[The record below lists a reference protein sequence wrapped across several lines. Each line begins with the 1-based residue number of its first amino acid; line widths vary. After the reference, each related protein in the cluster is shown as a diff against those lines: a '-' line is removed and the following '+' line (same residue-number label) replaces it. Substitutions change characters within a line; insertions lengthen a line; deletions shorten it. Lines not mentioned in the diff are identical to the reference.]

1 MNKLCINECIPYV
14 QKYDWGRGKDGL
26 VYTVMKN
33 IVKDNYEIIKK
44 EINSLDYLKE
54 YIENDDDHHKENT
67 TLKKN
72 ENYAELWIGNHAKS
86 PNLVVYNNTLIKIKD
101 FLKIYEEKKNKRN
114 TILKKIFRKI
124 QNTKKKY
131 LKVNYITKLEDT
143 NNFKENN
150 DKKKDSNIEYSL
162 SNKYSLK
169 KDDAGND
176 QKENGNLFPYL
187 FKILSISKP
196 LSIQIHPNEEQSL
209 YLNSINP
216 LVYKDKIF
224 KTEMC
229 VCINSMS
236 LLCGFMNIFKIA
248 FLIRNIYELNEF
260 FLNIEKNKNV
270 DKKNSKYVEGNEEL
284 NDIRD
289 KKKEHLEQENKNNK
303 SLNNE
308 KENDIFFLFELFNP
322 EKNNY
327 IEEILTMLSRI
338 YIYIIKYSLKMNS
351 GLNYDI
357 VSIVDDYAENIQKY
371 IFEENFFYSFYKNE
385 NFLEEEF
392 NLSNLIKEGKERLQK
407 NLKKKKDANF
417 KEFDIS
423 GKNEKTETESEEHES
438 ILTKLNIFDITKKK
452 EEEEEN
458 KIDKNDKN
466 KTYINV
472 NEHKSNNFDK
482 IEEDENECYFS
493 RRKKIKAFYEHM
505 YKFFINKIL
514 QEDSNILNNC
524 INSIIEKNEVYASF
538 VNNVETLKKKI
549 DKLYL
554 NICLKKNYEVLCE
567 EIERIIIHSI
577 FEVLKNVSKY
587 YMNDGGRI
595 FIFILQ
601 LINLNDGD
609 VVYIKPGVI
618 HSYISG
624 HCLECMTNSD
634 LVIRGGLTN
643 KEIDKLNFIKYVNYK
658 NNYPVILE
666 KEFINYNIVSYSYH
680 SMKHFK
686 ILLITINPGE
696 KINHLFSEK
705 CFTSCIIM
713 STNKKVKIT
722 GKKNDK
728 KKIIINNVRNG
739 MVLLIAPNIKV
750 SISNFYSNID
760 DGNKEF
766 VMYCA
771 TS

>member
-1 MNKLCINECIPYV
+1 MNKFCINECIPYV

-26 VYTVMKN
+26 VYVVMKN

-44 EINSLDYLKE
+44 EINNLDYLKE
-54 YIENDDDHHKENT
+54 YIENDDDNKYEENINYI
-67 TLKKN
+67 KQN
-72 ENYAELWIGNHAKS
+72 ENYAELWIGSHKKG
-86 PNLVVYNNTLIKIKD
+86 PNLVVYNNTLIKVED
-101 FLKIYEEKKNKRN
+101 FLKFYEEKKNKKN
-114 TILKKIFRKI
+114 TILKNILRKI

-131 LKVNYITKLEDT
+131 LKRNYTTKSEDT
-143 NNFKENN
+143 NNLKKSNEENGN
-150 DKKKDSNIEYSL
+150 SNIENSI
-162 SNKYSLK
+162 SNRNSLK
-169 KDDAGND
+169 EENDVVNDDIQN
-176 QKENGNLFPYL
+176 NSFFPYL

-196 LSIQIHPNEEQSL
+196 LSIQIHPNEKQSL

-216 LVYKDKIF
+216 LLYKDKIF

-260 FLNIEKNKNV
+260 FLNDNKKNKNI
-270 DKKNSKYVEGNEEL
+270 DKNNSKSSGQDEEL
-284 NDIRD
+284 NYTRDI
-289 KKKEHLEQENKNNK
+289 KKENNEQEDINNK
-303 SLNNE
+303 LQNNE

-322 EKNNY
+322 KENKH

-338 YIYIIKYSLKMNS
+338 YIYIINYTLRTSS
-351 GLNYDI
+351 DLNYNI
-357 VSIVDDYAENIQKY
+357 VSIIDNYAECIQKY
-371 IFEENFFYSFYKNE
+371 VFEKKFFYSFYKNE
-385 NFLEEEF
+385 NFLEEKL
-392 NLSNLIKEGKERLQK
+392 NLSNLIKEEKEKLQK
-407 NLKKKKDANF
+407 NLKRKKDYVNLS
-417 KEFDIS
+417 EFDIS
-423 GKNEKTETESEEHES
+423 GKNEMNKMESDENEGNLMKLS
-438 ILTKLNIFDITKKK
+438 KLNIIK
-452 EEEEEN
+452 EDEKEN
-458 KIDKNDKN
+458 KVDKN
-466 KTYINV
+466 KININT
-472 NEHKSNNFDK
+472 NEHNSNNFDK
-482 IEEDENECYFS
+482 IEENECFFVE
-493 RRKKIKAFYEHM
+493 RKKIKAFYEHI
-505 YKFFINKIL
+505 YKFLIHKIL
-514 QEDSNILNNC
+514 LEDSNVLNNC
-524 INSIIEKNEVYASF
+524 INSIIDKNEVYISF
-538 VNNVETLKKKI
+538 MNSGENLKRKTE
-549 DKLYL
+549 KLYKDA
-554 NICLKKNYEVLCE
+554 CLKKNYEVLCKE
-567 EIERIIIHSI
+567 TEVIIMHSI
-577 FEVLKNVSKY
+577 FDILKNVSKH

-609 VVYIKPGVI
+609 VVYIKPGII

-680 SMKHFK
+680 NMKHFK

-696 KINHLFSEK
+696 KINYLFSEK
-705 CFTSCIIM
+705 SFTSCIIM

-722 GKKNDK
+722 GNKNDK

-739 MVLLIAPNIKV
+739 MVLFIAPKVKV
-750 SISNFYSNID
+750 SISNFYSNVD